1 MEFLSESVQ
10 ESTIHNSTQ
19 CCARWDSGIFL
30 PKQTFSRQDQISPV
44 SHYTQCSGC
53 RSPVGPRP
61 IFPPS
66 ISVSPIIFSPP
77 ALLLPF
83 LDLLTLAVNKTAQC
97 PRSIK
102 KFSAL
107 DPHTRSHP
115 SWAYLQPSLWFP
127 TAIWEGILVY
137 ILSWTPNSIPMLV
150 SIRHS
155 SNFHILKWSTGP
167 YFKETCLQDKVKKGG
182 CLKRPSIW
190 MHLPL
195 LFPRVF
201 VDDLHGKAHPR

>member
-1 MEFLSESVQ
+1 MEFLSESIQ

-19 CCARWDSGIFL
+19 CCARWVFGIFL
-30 PKQTFSRQDQISPV
+30 PKQTFSHQDQISPV

-53 RSPVGPRP
+53 RFPVGPQP

-66 ISVSPIIFSPP
+66 VSVSPIIFSPP

-83 LDLLTLAVNKTAQC
+83 LDLLTLGVNKTAQC

-115 SWAYLQPSLWFP
+115 RSNRHSPPEPTYNPPCGFPQRSGKAFLFTSCPELPIPSLCWF
-127 TAIWEGILVY
+127 L
-137 ILSWTPNSIPMLV
+137 
-150 SIRHS
+150 
-155 SNFHILKWSTGP
+155 
-167 YFKETCLQDKVKKGG
+167 
-182 CLKRPSIW
+182 
-190 MHLPL
+190 
-195 LFPRVF
+195 
-201 VDDLHGKAHPR
+201 